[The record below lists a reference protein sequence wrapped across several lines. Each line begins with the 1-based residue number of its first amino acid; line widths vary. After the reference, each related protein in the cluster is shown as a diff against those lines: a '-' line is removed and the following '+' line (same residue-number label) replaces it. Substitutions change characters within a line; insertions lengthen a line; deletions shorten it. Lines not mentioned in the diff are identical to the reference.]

1 MKKVVALLLC
11 LLSFAVPVS
20 AENLSSVEYVAET
33 AELIAVR
40 PELSV
45 KALQRELASHPEVK
59 KVILRESPYSPES
72 LLSLR
77 DSLPENVEFYAE
89 FTWYDQSFNTDMTS
103 VVLEGSDYTIK
114 EVKTFLSLMNH
125 LEKVDMFAF
134 PISVRNMQRLF
145 EAYPNIDFGWLVTI
159 SVRRV
164 RSDATAFST
173 LHSSRS
179 DRLGESYFTDILAYC
194 PNLLAL
200 DLGHNKIKEVGF
212 LRNYPDMRVLILAD
226 NQLTNNALK
235 DIVAFCPGLEYL
247 ELFNN
252 DITDISCIST
262 LKNLRDL
269 NLTRNRIT
277 DITPL
282 LDMPWLERC
291 WLSGKY
297 LTKEQMELLRE
308 KLPNT
313 ELNFDA
319 SHPTDGGWRKHD
331 RYRVIKEMFALDNYT
346 YVPFE

>member
-1 MKKVVALLLC
+1 MKKIIALLIALMCLC
-11 LLSFAVPVS
+11 SAACAEGTAAFEYLQDTGEIIFTAPEISIRALLKEIS
-20 AENLSSVEYVAET
+20 A
-33 AELIAVR
+33 
-40 PELSV
+40 
-45 KALQRELASHPEVK
+45 HGDVK
-59 KVILRESPYSPES
+59 KVSLLQSPYAPEQ
-72 LLSLR
+72 LIWLR
-77 DSLPENVEFYAE
+77 DSLPEGTAFYAE
-89 FTWYDQSFNTDMTS
+89 FTFHAQQYNTDMTAAS
-103 VVLEGSDYTIK
+103 LDDFDYTIA
-114 EVKTFLSLMNH
+114 EVKDFLALMNH

-173 LHSSRS
+173 LHSSSS

-331 RYRVIKEMFALDNYT
+331 RYRVIKEMFALENYT